1 MTEIVIRIS
10 HNDKSD
16 KLEISLL
23 PRDENPTLVEKDVFL
38 GLMPHVQSLLGQLL
52 KQEGFRDN
60 KKEKEE
66 NPLVDQMGAPLSEDY
81 MISNG
86 MIEPESGAEVID
98 PRTGDRK

>member
-10 HNDKSD
+10 HNDKND

-52 KQEGFRDN
+52 NQEGFRNN
-60 KKEKEE
+60 KKDREE
-66 NPLVDQMGAPLSEDY
+66 NPLVDQTGAPLSEGY
-81 MISNG
+81 MVSNG
-86 MIEPESGAEVID
+86 MIEPEGGAEVID

>member
-16 KLEISLL
+16 KLEIALL

-86 MIEPESGAEVID
+86 MIEPEGGAEVID
-98 PRTGDRK
+98 PKTGDRK

>member
-10 HNDKSD
+10 HNQSND

-60 KKEKEE
+60 KKQEE
-66 NPLVDQMGAPLSEDY
+66 NPLVDKTGTPLSEDY

-86 MIEPESGAEVID
+86 MVEPETGAERLD
-98 PRTGDRK
+98 ARTGERM